1 MHATKVRDKDVVLE
15 YRMSERDPDETD
27 AAYGIRQLGEIV
39 RSARRDAGAS
49 QRTLALVIGVDQS
62 VISRLETGKLRG
74 LKLRHLGAIIAVL
87 DGRVEYFIRLRV
99 EPAGRRLPHV
109 PTEADRA

>member
-1 MHATKVRDKDVVLE
+1 VLE
-15 YRMSERDPDETD
+15 YGMSERHPDDAD

-49 QRTLALVIGVDQS
+49 QRTLAQVIGVNQS
-62 VISRLETGKLRG
+62 VISRLETGKLKG

-99 EPAGRRLPHV
+99 SPAGRRLPHR
-109 PTEADRA
+109 PTETDLT

>member
-1 MHATKVRDKDVVLE
+1 MFEWIA
-15 YRMSERDPDETD
+15 MSARHPVEAD

-49 QRTLALVIGVDQS
+49 QRTLAQVIGVNQS
-62 VISRLETGKLRG
+62 VISRLETGKLKG

-87 DGRVEYFIRLRV
+87 DGRVEYFIRLRAK
-99 EPAGRRLPHV
+99 PAGRRLPRESDAAGR
-109 PTEADRA
+109 T

>member
-1 MHATKVRDKDVVLE
+1 MLEWHMSDRDREDA
-15 YRMSERDPDETD
+15 D

-49 QRTLALVIGVDQS
+49 QRTLARVIGVNQS

-99 EPAGRRLPHV
+99 KPAARRLPRDSEEV
-109 PTEADRA
+109 GGS